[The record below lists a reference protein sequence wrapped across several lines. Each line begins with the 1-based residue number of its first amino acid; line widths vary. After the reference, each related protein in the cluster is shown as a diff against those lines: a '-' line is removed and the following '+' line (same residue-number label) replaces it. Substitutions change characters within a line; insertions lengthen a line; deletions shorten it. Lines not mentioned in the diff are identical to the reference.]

1 MTITANTL
9 PPIMAA
15 GHLPIGLKSNH
26 CIHRTIYPS
35 PPDLYANAAGKSSGT
50 PHQSAGSKSIRNI
63 TVERRIRTIDNLSPI
78 TMLQR
83 IHVDII
89 DMPGIIPS
97 VADHMLQYYLFN
109 MKSAGRFRAA
119 KRHSKQTA
127 NIIDITATRLH
138 LLVNC
143 QGKSPDKG

>member
-1 MTITANTL
+1 MPTL
-9 PPIMAA
+9 P
-15 GHLPIGLKSNH
+15 
-26 CIHRTIYPS
+26 
-35 PPDLYANAAGKSSGT
+35 ANPQERHT
-50 PHQSAGSKSIRNI
+50 NRQSAGSKSIRNI
-63 TVERRIRTIDNLSPI
+63 TVERRIRPIDNLSPI

-119 KRHSKQTA
+119 KRHSKQTV
-127 NIIDITATRLH
+127 NITDITATRLH
-138 LLVNC
+138 LLVVR
-143 QGKSPDKG
+143 STEHSRITDYT